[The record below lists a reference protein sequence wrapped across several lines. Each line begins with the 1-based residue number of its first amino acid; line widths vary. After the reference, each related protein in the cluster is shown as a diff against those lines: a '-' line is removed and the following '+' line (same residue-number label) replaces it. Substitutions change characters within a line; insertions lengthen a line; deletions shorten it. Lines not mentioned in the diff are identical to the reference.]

1 MFLSTEKQVEYCYIQ
16 STQAGDNFSCMNG
29 MVLLRLSTGNT
40 IAIIH
45 GKISQ
50 SNISMSELSV

>member
-1 MFLSTEKQVEYCYIQ
+1 MALSTEKQVEYCYIQ
-16 STQAGDNFSCMNG
+16 ATQADINFSFMNE

-40 IAIIH
+40 TAIIH

-50 SNISMSELSV
+50 SNISMSELTI